1 MHFKKVSKI
10 ANQKFMVAE
19 TYMALKSCGCCNYKI
34 MVFSRVK
41 RLQETLKGLLN
52 DLERRLCLSPV

>member
-1 MHFKKVSKI
+1 MYFKKLSQI

-19 TYMALKSCGCCNYKI
+19 TYMALKSCECCNYKI

-41 RLQETLKGLLN
+41 RLQKTLKGILN
-52 DLERRLCLSPV
+52 DLECRLCLSPV